1 MRYGIDTGHSGSGET
16 GFDTVEALGL
26 TSTPLPI
33 PWSVLSQ
40 FAAGPTLSR
49 ADALLAHDTLAP
61 AAAPARLENPTTM
74 ENP

>member
-1 MRYGIDTGHSGSGET
+1 MWAYQIDVQ
-16 GFDTVEALGL
+16 FMVIRLFEALGL
-26 TSTPLPI
+26 ASAPLPI

>member
-1 MRYGIDTGHSGSGET
+1 MGSEMCIR
-16 GFDTVEALGL
+16 D
-26 TSTPLPI
+26 S

-61 AAAPARLENPTTM
+61 AAAPARLENLTSM